1 MSYERTCGEC
11 VWKLPAGGP
20 CYGSLICDHFSQR
33 PATADELRAEL
44 LERAEALDGV
54 ALSIC
59 RIHGVTPPDLRWRV
73 VGRYTRGSGYRAA
86 LRPVPCIHR
95 DGDEGIE

>member
-1 MSYERTCGEC
+1 MSYERTCDEC
-11 VWKLPAGGP
+11 
-20 CYGSLICDHFSQR
+20 IFDHPEHSCRQAPIPECGFSQR

-54 ALSIC
+54 TLDMEDEWWSYI
-59 RIHGVTPPDLRWRV
+59 RINGEWE
-73 VGRYTRGSGYRAA
+73 
-86 LRPVPCIHR
+86 PCVRR